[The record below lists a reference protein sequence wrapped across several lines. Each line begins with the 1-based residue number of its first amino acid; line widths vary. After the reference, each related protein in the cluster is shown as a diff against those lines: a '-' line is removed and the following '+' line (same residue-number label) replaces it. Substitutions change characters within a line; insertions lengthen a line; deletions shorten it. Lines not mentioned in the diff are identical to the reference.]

1 LGESPIPSNRGWPV
15 WCSAYPHCVEEPG
28 TIILFER
35 WLDSDAFINEV
46 LHTEH
51 YRRYLTIAEPLYA
64 APREVRFLTP
74 ID

>member
-1 LGESPIPSNRGWPV
+1 MTRADNDTWDLAS
-15 WCSAYPHCVEEPG
+15 PHCVEEPG

-35 WLDSDAFINEV
+35 CLDSDAFVQEV

-51 YRRYLTIAEPLYA
+51 YRRYLSIAEPLYA